1 MTSRVLH
8 LVSRLQP
15 GGRGQT
21 LWPTVL
27 ALADA
32 GVPQSLVLMDQRD
45 AAQARLMLP
54 AGVQLGGDSAGRA
67 GLPAVR
73 QAATALRGALADGP
87 TLAVHEH
94 GLTAGL
100 LGRHVLR
107 GSSVQAPMFFHLD
120 SDTLATRIARGLDR
134 SAFLVQ
140 RNRVDALDPS
150 GREHPGGPSRPV
162 DEVYFNTER
171 AEAETPLIVTTGQP
185 GDLVYAQAFVQLAV
199 MLTGLRPAL
208 TFGWIGDATP
218 AVQQM
223 LQAAQIR
230 LMRGADAADRAE
242 ALCHAW
248 VYVSPDPAGS
258 DARGMAEAMA
268 AGVPCLG
275 RQVPAYRALIVHAL
289 SGYLCNRNNDLIAAI
304 ARLVEAA
311 PLRHEMGQA
320 ARTRARHRHG
330 RHRFRASM
338 LLAHG
343 LSPVPVLRSH
353 HGVARTRFQTVG
365 TTTDNPVVASA
376 RAAQPTDTSG

>member
-21 LWPTVL
+21 LWPSVL

-32 GVPQSLVLMDQRD
+32 GVPQSLVLMDHRD

-54 AGVQLGGDSAGRA
+54 AGVRLNDSGAGRA

-73 QAATALRGALADGP
+73 QAATALRSELANEP
-87 TLAVHEH
+87 ILAVHVH

-120 SDTLATRIARGLDR
+120 SDTLAARIVRGLDR

-150 GREHPGGPSRPV
+150 GREHPGGASQPV

-230 LMRGADAADRAE
+230 LLRGADATDRAE
-242 ALCHAW
+242 ALRRAW

-311 PLRHEMGQA
+311 PLRHEMGNA

-343 LSPVPVLRSH
+343 LSPVPVLRSRS
-353 HGVARTRFQTVG
+353 GAPAVPVAPGAARTAA
-365 TTTDNPVVASA
+365 PVTAE
-376 RAAQPTDTSG
+376 

>member
-1 MTSRVLH
+1 MTRSVLH

-15 GGRGQT
+15 GGQGQT

-32 GVPQSLVLMDQRD
+32 GVPQRLVLMDPRD
-45 AAQARLMLP
+45 AVRARLMLP
-54 AGVQLGGDSAGRA
+54 AGVRLDGDSARRT
-67 GLPAVR
+67 GLSAVR
-73 QAATALRGALADGP
+73 QTATALRSALADAP
-87 TLAVHEH
+87 TLAVHVH

-107 GSSVQAPMFFHLD
+107 GMSVQAPMFFHLD
-120 SDTLATRIARGLDR
+120 SDTLAARIVRGLDR

-150 GREHPGGPSRPV
+150 GRESPGDASGPV

-171 AEAETPLIVTTGQP
+171 TESETPLIVTTGQP
-185 GDLVYAQAFVQLAV
+185 GDLAYAQAFVQLAV

-208 TFGWIGDATP
+208 TFGWIGDTTP

-230 LMRGADAADRAE
+230 RMRGADASDRAE
-242 ALCHAW
+242 ALRRAW
-248 VYVSPDPAGS
+248 VYVSPDQTGS

-268 AGVPCLG
+268 VGVPCLG
-275 RQVPAYRALIVHAL
+275 RSAPAYRRLIVHAL

-311 PLRHEMGQA
+311 PLRQKMGQA
-320 ARTRARHRHG
+320 ARTRVRHRHG

-343 LSPVPVLRSH
+343 LSPVPGEAAAAEQVDAVCGAVH
-353 HGVARTRFQTVG
+353 AGV
-365 TTTDNPVVASA
+365 SA
-376 RAAQPTDTSG
+376 G

>member
-21 LWPTVL
+21 LWPTML

-32 GVPQSLVLMDQRD
+32 GPAQSLVLMDIRD
-45 AAQARLMLP
+45 VPQAQLMLP
-54 AGVQLGGDSAGRA
+54 AGVRLGDGGAGRA
-67 GLPAVR
+67 GLPAIR
-73 QAATALRGALADGP
+73 LAANALRKELTDEAA
-87 TLAVHEH
+87 LAVHLH
-94 GLTAGL
+94 GLPAGL

-107 GSSVQAPMFFHLD
+107 GSVVQAPVFFHLD
-120 SDTLATRIARGLDR
+120 NEALAARLVRGLDR

-140 RNRVDALDPS
+140 RNRVEALDS
-150 GREHPGGPSRPV
+150 AGRGLPAGLSAPV
-162 DEVYFNTER
+162 DEIYFNTAR
-171 AEAETPLIVTTGQP
+171 AEDNTPLIVTTGQP

-208 TFGWIGDATP
+208 TFGWIGEATP

-223 LQAAQIR
+223 LQAAQIT
-230 LMRGADAADRAE
+230 LLRGADATDRAQ
-242 ALCHAW
+242 ALRRAW
-248 VYVSPDPAGS
+248 VYVAPDATGS

-311 PLRHEMGQA
+311 PLRQTMGDA

-330 RHRFRASM
+330 HHRFRASM

-343 LSPVPVLRSH
+343 LSPVPVLRR
-353 HGVARTRFQTVG
+353 GI
-365 TTTDNPVVASA
+365 
-376 RAAQPTDTSG
+376 AQEPQESDSLA

>member
-27 ALADA
+27 ALADT
-32 GVPQSLVLMDQRD
+32 GLPQSLVLMDHRD

-54 AGVQLGGDSAGRA
+54 TAVRLVEDAPARA
-67 GLPAVR
+67 GLPAIR
-73 QAATALRGALADGP
+73 RAANALRGELGGEVA
-87 TLAVHEH
+87 LAVHLH
-94 GLTAGL
+94 GLSAGL

-107 GSSVQAPMFFHLD
+107 GSSVQAPLFFHLD
-120 SDTLATRIARGLDR
+120 NDDLVARLVRGLDR
-134 SAFLVQ
+134 SAFRVQ
-140 RNRVDALDPS
+140 RSRVEALDTA
-150 GREHPGGPSRPV
+150 GRGLPADLSDPV
-162 DEVYFNTER
+162 DEVYFQTPR
-171 AEAETPLIVTTGQP
+171 AEAATPLIVTTGRTD
-185 GDLVYAQAFVQLAV
+185 DLVYAQAFVQLAV

-208 TFGWIGDATP
+208 TFGWIGEASP

-230 LMRGADAADRAE
+230 LLRGADAAERAE
-242 ALCHAW
+242 ALGSAW
-248 VYVSPDPAGS
+248 VYIAPDATGL
-258 DARGMAEAMA
+258 DTRGMAEAMA

-289 SGYLCNRNNDLIAAI
+289 SGYLCNRNNDLISAI

-311 PLRHEMGQA
+311 PLRHELGQA
-320 ARTRARHRHG
+320 ARTRARHHHG
-330 RHRFRASM
+330 HHRFRASM

-343 LSPVPVLRSH
+343 LSPVPVLRS
-353 HGVARTRFQTVG
+353 GL
-365 TTTDNPVVASA
+365 
-376 RAAQPTDTSG
+376 AAA

>member
-1 MTSRVLH
+1 MNSRVLH

-21 LWPTVL
+21 LWPTML

-32 GVPQSLVLMDQRD
+32 GVPQSLVLMDARD
-45 AAQARLMLP
+45 GPQARLMLP
-54 AGVQLGGDSAGRA
+54 AGVKLVEAKSVRA

-73 QAATALRGALADGP
+73 RAAGELRTELTSGP
-87 TLAVHEH
+87 ALAVHLH
-94 GLTAGL
+94 GLSAGL

-107 GSSVQAPMFFHLD
+107 GSSVQSPLFFHLD
-120 SDTLATRIARGLDR
+120 NETMAARLVRGLDR

-140 RNRVDALDPS
+140 RDRVEALDTA
-150 GREHPGGPSRPV
+150 GRTNVAGLSAPI
-162 DEVYFNTER
+162 DEAYFNTPR

-185 GDLVYAQAFVQLAV
+185 DDLVYAQAFVQLAV

-208 TFGWIGDATP
+208 TFGWIGEASP

-223 LQAAQIR
+223 LQAAQVR
-230 LMRGADAADRAE
+230 LLRGQDARDRAQ
-242 ALCHAW
+242 ALSQAW
-248 VYVSPDPAGS
+248 LYASPDQGGS
-258 DARGMAEAMA
+258 DGQGMAEAMA
-268 AGVPCLG
+268 AGVPCVG

-289 SGYLCNRNNDLIAAI
+289 SGYLCNRNNDLLAAI

-311 PLRHEMGQA
+311 PLRHAMGDA

-343 LSPVPVLRSH
+343 LSPMPVQH
-353 HGVARTRFQTVG
+353 NTGVAHLPQQPQE
-365 TTTDNPVVASA
+365 PVSA
-376 RAAQPTDTSG
+376 A

>member
-21 LWPTVL
+21 LWPTML

-32 GVPQSLVLMDQRD
+32 GMPQSLVLMDTRD
-45 AAQARLMLP
+45 TPQARLMLP
-54 AGVQLGGDSAGRA
+54 AGVRLGGDGVGRA
-67 GLPAVR
+67 GLPAIR
-73 QAATALRGALADGP
+73 RAANALRSELVGEAA
-87 TLAVHEH
+87 LAVHLH
-94 GLTAGL
+94 GLPAGL

-107 GSSVQAPMFFHLD
+107 GSSVQAPLFFHLD
-120 SDTLATRIARGLDR
+120 HETLVARLVRGLDR

-140 RNRVDALDPS
+140 PNRVEALDAT
-150 GREHPGGPSRPV
+150 GRGLPAGLSAPV
-162 DEVYFNTER
+162 DEVYFNAIR

-208 TFGWIGDATP
+208 TFGWIGEATP

-223 LQAAQIR
+223 LQAAQIT
-230 LMRGADAADRAE
+230 LLRGEDAAERAQI
-242 ALCHAW
+242 LRRAW
-248 VYVSPDPAGS
+248 VYVAPDATGI

-268 AGVPCLG
+268 VGVPCLG

-311 PLRHEMGQA
+311 PLRQTMGSA

-330 RHRFRASM
+330 HHRFRASM
-338 LLAHG
+338 LLGHG
-343 LSPVPVLRSH
+343 LSPMVAPH
-353 HGVARTRFQTVG
+353 HAL
-365 TTTDNPVVASA
+365 ASA
-376 RAAQPTDTSG
+376 

>member
-32 GVPQSLVLMDQRD
+32 GVAQSLVLMDVRD
-45 AAQARLMLP
+45 LPQARLMRP
-54 AGVQLGGDSAGRA
+54 ASVRLVEAGPGRA
-67 GLPAVR
+67 GLPAIR
-73 QAATALRGALADGP
+73 QAAVELRSELATGQS
-87 TLAVHEH
+87 LAVHLH
-94 GLTAGL
+94 GLPAGL

-107 GSSVQAPMFFHLD
+107 GSSVQAPLFFHLD
-120 SDTLATRIARGLDR
+120 HDTLATRLVRGIDR

-140 RNRVDALDPS
+140 RDRVEALDPS
-150 GREHPGGPSRPV
+150 GRTAAAGRTDPI
-162 DEVYFNTER
+162 DEVYFNTAR

-185 GDLVYAQAFVQLAV
+185 DDLVYAQAFVQLAV

-208 TFGWIGDATP
+208 TFGWIGDASP
-218 AVQQM
+218 AVLQM

-230 LMRGADAADRAE
+230 LLHGQDAHDRVQ
-242 ALCHAW
+242 ALRRAW
-248 VYVSPDPAGS
+248 LYVAPDSEGS
-258 DARGMAEAMA
+258 DSQGMAEAMA

-275 RQVPAYRALIVHAL
+275 RPVPAYRALIVHAL
-289 SGYLCNRNNDLIAAI
+289 SGYLCNRNNDLLAAI
-304 ARLVEAA
+304 ARLVEAE
-311 PLRHEMGQA
+311 PLRRTMGSA

-343 LSPVPVLRSH
+343 LAPMPVQHRERVS
-353 HGVARTRFQTVG
+353 TV
-365 TTTDNPVVASA
+365 
-376 RAAQPTDTSG
+376 

>member
-32 GVPQSLVLMDQRD
+32 GVPQSLVLMDHRD

-54 AGVQLGGDSAGRA
+54 AGVRLGDGSAGSAGRA

-73 QAATALRGALADGP
+73 QAATTLRSELADGP
-87 TLAVHEH
+87 TLAVHVH

-120 SDTLATRIARGLDR
+120 SDTLAARIVRGLDR

-223 LQAAQIR
+223 LQAAQIK
-230 LMRGADAADRAE
+230 LMRGADATDRAE
-242 ALCHAW
+242 ALHRAW

-311 PLRHEMGQA
+311 PLRREMGQA

-343 LSPVPVLRSH
+343 LSPVPVLRSS
-353 HGVARTRFQTVG
+353 GVA
-365 TTTDNPVVASA
+365 PVAAGAA
-376 RAAQPTDTSG
+376 RATASVTAE

>member
-32 GVPQSLVLMDQRD
+32 AMAQSLVLMDARD
-45 AAQARLMLP
+45 TPQARLMLP
-54 AGVQLGGDSAGRA
+54 AGVRLGGDGAGRA
-67 GLPAVR
+67 GLPAIR
-73 QAATALRGALADGP
+73 QAANALRGELTGEAA
-87 TLAVHEH
+87 LAVHLH
-94 GLTAGL
+94 GLPAGL

-107 GSSVQAPMFFHLD
+107 GSSVQAPLFFHLD
-120 SDTLATRIARGLDR
+120 SESMVARLVRGLDR
-134 SAFLVQ
+134 SAFMVQ
-140 RNRVDALDPS
+140 RDRVEALDPA
-150 GREHPGGPSRPV
+150 GRGLPAGLSEPV
-162 DEVYFNTER
+162 DEVYFNTPR
-171 AEAETPLIVTTGQP
+171 TEADTPLIVTTGQP

-208 TFGWIGDATP
+208 AFGWIGEATP

-223 LQAAQIR
+223 LHAAQIK
-230 LMRGADAADRAE
+230 LLRGGEAAERAQV
-242 ALCHAW
+242 LRRAW
-248 VYVSPDPAGS
+248 VYVAPDQAGS

-311 PLRHEMGQA
+311 PLRHTMGNA

-343 LSPVPVLRSH
+343 LSPH
-353 HGVARTRFQTVG
+353 HERTEPAAL
-365 TTTDNPVVASA
+365 TDAV
-376 RAAQPTDTSG
+376 

>member
-21 LWPTVL
+21 LWPTML

-32 GVPQSLVLMDQRD
+32 GPAQSLVLMDIRD
-45 AAQARLMLP
+45 VPQARLMLP
-54 AGVQLGGDSAGRA
+54 AGVRLGDSGAGRA
-67 GLPAVR
+67 GLPAIR
-73 QAATALRGALADGP
+73 LAANALRKELTDEAA
-87 TLAVHEH
+87 LAVHLH
-94 GLTAGL
+94 GLPAGL

-107 GSSVQAPMFFHLD
+107 GSVVQAPVFFHLD
-120 SDTLATRIARGLDR
+120 NEALAARLVRGLDR

-140 RNRVDALDPS
+140 RNRVEALDS
-150 GREHPGGPSRPV
+150 AGRGLPAGLSAPV
-162 DEVYFNTER
+162 DEIYFHTAR
-171 AEAETPLIVTTGQP
+171 AEDNTPLIVTTGQP

-208 TFGWIGDATP
+208 TFGWIGEATP

-223 LQAAQIR
+223 LQAAQIT
-230 LMRGADAADRAE
+230 LLRGADATDRAQ
-242 ALCHAW
+242 ALRRAW
-248 VYVSPDPAGS
+248 VYVAPDATGS

-311 PLRHEMGQA
+311 PLRQTMGGA

-330 RHRFRASM
+330 HHRFRASM

-343 LSPVPVLRSH
+343 LSPVPCSH
-353 HGVARTRFQTVG
+353 GASQTHVPQDAVGVA
-365 TTTDNPVVASA
+365 
-376 RAAQPTDTSG
+376 